1 MGNGNVRQTA
11 IDAISRTRPQGGAV
25 DYETTDVRDV
35 FCEHV
40 FNEHVQRERLHKAI
54 FQKLQ
59 STIKSGQGLDPGI
72 ADSVALAM
80 RDWAI
85 EHGATHFTHWFQ
97 PMTGSTA
104 EKHDSFVT
112 PTPEGEILAKF
123 SGSDLVRGEPDASSF
138 PSGGLRAT
146 FEARGYTAWDPSSP
160 AFILDNPNG
169 ATLVVPTMFL
179 SWTGEALDKK
189 TPLLRSMEA
198 LNTQALRVL
207 KLFGNTTSQRV
218 LTTVGAEQE
227 YFLVDTNFYMHRPD
241 LVNTGRTLIGAKPP
255 KGQELDDNYFGAIN
269 ERVLSYMA
277 EVEYELLRLGVP
289 IKTRHNEV
297 APGQYELAPTFETSN
312 LATDHQMLTME
323 MMRKVARR
331 HGFVCLMHEKP
342 FAGINGSGKHNNWSM
357 STDDGENLLN
367 PGDTPHANAQFLF
380 FCTAAVRA
388 VYKYAGLLRLT
399 CCGAGN
405 DHRLGANEAPPA
417 IISVFL
423 GAQLS
428 DVFAQIEAGGA
439 NSSKSADAI
448 EVGVSILPQLPRDAG
463 DRNRT
468 SPFAFTGAKFE
479 FRAVGSSQSV
489 AGANTVLNA
498 IVSESLDAMATKLE
512 AAIADGKD
520 FNAAVQD
527 ILAEE
532 IKTAKGVLF
541 DGDNYSDE
549 WKAEAA
555 RRGLPNL
562 VSTVDCVPLATAPE
576 TIALFEKYGVY
587 SERELHSRQEILLE
601 NYATTIAIEAQTLS
615 MMAHTMVLP
624 VALKYQNVVAAAVSS
639 AKAAGIEDAVQGELL
654 QEVAGAVSAL
664 RSAAVALDKAVADD
678 GADGA
683 LAEATYQ
690 HDVVIPAMAEVRK
703 WADKLE
709 LLVDDNDWP
718 LPTYREMLFIR

>member
-1 MGNGNVRQTA
+1 MTHGNVRQAA
-11 IDAISRTRPQGGAV
+11 IAAISCRQPLGGAV
-25 DYETTDVRDV
+25 DYRVTDVRDV
-35 FCEHV
+35 YSEHV
-40 FNEHVQRERLHKAI
+40 FNEHVQRERLPKTV
-54 FQKLQ
+54 FSKLQ
-59 STIKSGQGLDPGI
+59 STIKSGEGLDAGI
-72 ADSVALAM
+72 ADSVAMAM

-104 EKHDSFVT
+104 EKHDSFIS
-112 PTPEGEILAKF
+112 PTPNGEILAKF

-160 AFILDNPNG
+160 AFILENPNG

-207 KLFGNTTSQRV
+207 RLFGNTTSSRV

-227 YFLVDTNFYMHRPD
+227 YFLVDTNFFMHRPD

-323 MMRKVARR
+323 IMRKIARR

-357 STDDGENLLN
+357 TTDDGENLLE
-367 PGDTPHANAQFLF
+367 PGDTPHANAQFLVY
-380 FCTAAVRA
+380 CAAVARA
-388 VYKYAGLLRLT
+388 VYRYAGLLRLSVS
-399 CCGAGN
+399 GAGN

-423 GAQLS
+423 GEQLS
-428 DVFAQIEAGGA
+428 DVFAQLEAGGA
-439 NSSKSADAI
+439 SSSKSAEAI
-448 EVGVSILPQLPRDAG
+448 KVGVSMLPHLPRDAG

-468 SPFAFTGAKFE
+468 SPFAFTGNKFE

-489 AGANTVLNA
+489 AAANTVLNA
-498 IVSESLDAMATKLE
+498 IVAESLDCMVSKIESAVVEGSDL
-512 AAIADGKD
+512 
-520 FNAAVQD
+520 NVAVQSV
-527 ILAEE
+527 LAEE
-532 IKTAKGVLF
+532 IKAFKPILF

-549 WKAEAA
+549 WKAEAE

-576 TIALFEKYGVY
+576 TIELFEKYAVY
-587 SERELHSRQEILLE
+587 SARELHSRQEILLE
-601 NYATTIAIEAQTLS
+601 NYATSIAIEAQTLS
-615 MMAHTMVLP
+615 MMAHTMVIP
-624 VALKYQNVVAAAVSS
+624 AALKYQATVAAAING
-639 AKAAGIEDAVQGELL
+639 AKAAGVEDPVQMSLL
-654 QEVAGAVSAL
+654 TETVGAISNL
-664 RSAAVALDKAVADD
+664 RSAATALDKAAGNDS
-678 GADGA
+678 AEGA
-683 LAEATYQ
+683 LAEAVCM
-690 HDVVIPAMAEVRK
+690 HDTVIPAMNEVRK
-703 WADKLE
+703 WADTLE
-709 LLVDDNDWP
+709 LLVDDGDWP